1 MSLLI
6 NIYVAIVQASLRL
19 SFCCLEISV
28 IAYTSWNGY
37 FSFSVSFKVAILM
50 KGQIFWQQM
59 AKMCLKKKIRRGE
72 RTRRKQKNSSACKK
86 MYIVQKALRQYTYS
100 FRAVIMLLR
109 DHIHEQGFAVLF

>member
-37 FSFSVSFKVAILM
+37 LSFSASFKVAILM

-59 AKMCLKKKIRRGE
+59 AKTSLKKNQE
-72 RTRRKQKNSSACKK
+72 RRKNKE
-86 MYIVQKALRQYTYS
+86 KAEKFICMQENVHGTETFETIY
-100 FRAVIMLLR
+100 LL
-109 DHIHEQGFAVLF
+109 L

>member
-37 FSFSVSFKVAILM
+37 LSFSVSFEVGVLM

-59 AKMCLKKKIRRGE
+59 PKMCLGKKKKSGE
-72 RTRRKQKNSSACKK
+72 EKEQRENGN
-86 MYIVQKALRQYTYS
+86 
-100 FRAVIMLLR
+100 
-109 DHIHEQGFAVLF
+109 IHLHT

>member
-28 IAYTSWNGY
+28 IAYTSWNSY
-37 FSFSVSFKVAILM
+37 FSSSVSFKVAILM

-59 AKMCLKKKIRRGE
+59 AKMCLKKNQG
-72 RTRRKQKNSSACKK
+72 RRKNKE
-86 MYIVQKALRQYTYS
+86 KAEKFICMQENVHCIEVFETIY
-100 FRAVIMLLR
+100 LL
-109 DHIHEQGFAVLF
+109 L